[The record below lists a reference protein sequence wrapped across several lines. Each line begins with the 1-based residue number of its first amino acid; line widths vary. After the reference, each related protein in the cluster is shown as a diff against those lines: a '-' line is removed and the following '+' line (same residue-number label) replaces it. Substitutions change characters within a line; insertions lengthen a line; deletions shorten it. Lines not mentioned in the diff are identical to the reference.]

1 MLQGL
6 TLIEVQKALLDAFR
20 KPFELDI
27 VAASA
32 DLKESVSNFLAA
44 PGTPYPQGL
53 FNFLQWVD
61 AQNVLVAFLKAA
73 HKANPGNRELGQV
86 MATLAKVENQFAA
99 LSPITEDGKP
109 LHLEEAEA
117 LVLMGVKFENV
128 GPWLDRLST
137 MRRAVCRV
145 EPQPPGEGTAGYGT
159 GYLVA
164 PDVVMTN
171 FHVAEPFWANPSRA
185 KGVRCRFDYETP
197 AGGVG
202 AGPGKEYSL
211 RTEWP
216 AGEAATADRPH
227 PWQGLAS
234 PENQLD
240 FALLRLERRAAED
253 QAGGTVRSFLTLTSL
268 SFTPSD
274 PMMILQ
280 HPAAE
285 PLKLSFGSVTEVE
298 TTRVRYKVNTQGG
311 SSGSP
316 CLTQDL
322 KVTAIHHYGLGDCNQ
337 AVPHEAI
344 LSFLGQADNRKRL
357 QAIGLD
363 QYLLC

>member
-1 MLQGL
+1 
-6 TLIEVQKALLDAFR
+6 
-20 KPFELDI
+20 
-27 VAASA
+27 
-32 DLKESVSNFLAA
+32 
-44 PGTPYPQGL
+44 
-53 FNFLQWVD
+53 
-61 AQNVLVAFLKAA
+61 
-73 HKANPGNRELGQV
+73 

-145 EPQPPGEGTAGYGT
+145 EPQPPGKAPLGTAPAT
-159 GYLVA
+159 WLA

-253 QAGGTVRSFLTLTSL
+253 QAGGTVRSFLTLTARIVHSL
-268 SFTPSD
+268 RPDDD
-274 PMMILQ
+274 P
-280 HPAAE
+280 PAPRGRAAE
-285 PLKLSFGSVTEVE
+285 AVL
-298 TTRVRYKVNTQGG
+298 RVGHRGGNHSCPIQGQYAG
-311 SSGSP
+311 RIER
-316 CLTQDL
+316 
-322 KVTAIHHYGLGDCNQ
+322 V
-337 AVPHEAI
+337 AVP
-344 LSFLGQADNRKRL
+344 
-357 QAIGLD
+357 GLRI
-363 QYLLC
+363 